1 MYWKGLYH
9 FNWIIDYLLLQF
21 TLKLFH
27 TCGNTTMCWLKTFY
41 TVYAIFHD
49 GFKKIV
55 LAPNWQ
61 HPSHINFMTLTGT
74 IMTDCTDGRV
84 LLLLVVQCRC
94 NYLNSEFQLNSFY
107 VKLLRLSMYIW
118 LVLQPRLFK
127 SVRIVLTSTVYNCI
141 ISLTNIWNP
150 VSSTSDLH
158 RSITSLSN
166 VTR

>member
-1 MYWKGLYH
+1 MHSCHLNLSNIPPLFHKSLYSTH
-9 FNWIIDYLLLQF
+9 FYFKICIGKVWIIDYLLLQF

-118 LVLQPRLFK
+118 LVL
-127 SVRIVLTSTVYNCI
+127 
-141 ISLTNIWNP
+141 
-150 VSSTSDLH
+150 
-158 RSITSLSN
+158 
-166 VTR
+166 

>member
-1 MYWKGLYH
+1 MHSCHLNLSNIPPFFTNRYIVHIFILR
-9 FNWIIDYLLLQF
+9 FVLERFVPFQLNNWLF
-21 TLKLFH
+21 TPSVH
-27 TCGNTTMCWLKTFY
+27 PQTISQKTFY

-74 IMTDCTDGRV
+74 IMTDCTDGRM

-94 NYLNSEFQLNSFY
+94 NYLNSEFQLNFFY

-118 LVLQPRLFK
+118 LVL
-127 SVRIVLTSTVYNCI
+127 
-141 ISLTNIWNP
+141 
-150 VSSTSDLH
+150 
-158 RSITSLSN
+158 
-166 VTR
+166 